1 MFTDK
6 WYLNTP
12 VLGIYFKKRRGFGVY
27 CDTIYCWVTQPLKQS
42 PYNKAHQESNRAIKI
57 AAGGKSLQSIN

>member
-6 WYLNTP
+6 WYLNTA

-42 PYNKAHQESNRAIKI
+42 PYNKPH
-57 AAGGKSLQSIN
+57 